1 MADEAETIR
10 EGLCDADNY
19 KRRPMCGRGRQSVAC
34 VMQMKPN
41 GFCVA
46 EETKREAV
54 CGRVRQRRA
63 CLLQMKPKG
72 GFSVAE
78 EAKGWLQCCR

>member
-1 MADEAETIR
+1 MA
-10 EGLCDADNY
+10 EGAKD
-19 KRRPMCGRGRQSVAC
+19 VAC
-34 VMQMKPN
+34 AMQMKPN
-41 GFCVA
+41 VLCVA
-46 EETKREAV
+46 EETRREDV